1 MTRAAAAAVMLALF
15 GAGCGAR
22 HHARA
27 FPRTPGS
34 AVATPAG
41 QPVTRAE
48 LAVIRGWS
56 SALRRG
62 RVVAAARYFAVPVT
76 VLNGPSAVVLRTRR
90 AVREFNR
97 ELPCGA
103 ELTRWQRAPK
113 HFVIA
118 TFRLT
123 NRVGSR
129 CDGTPGALAAVAFLV
144 RRGHIVQ
151 WLRVPVP
158 EQSGSSTVA

>member
-1 MTRAAAAAVMLALF
+1 VTRAAAAAVIVALF
-15 GAGCGAR
+15 GAGCGGH
-22 HHARA
+22 HHART

-34 AVATPAG
+34 AAATPAG
-41 QPVTRAE
+41 APVTRGE
-48 LAVIRGWS
+48 VAVIRGWS

-76 VLNGPSAVVLRTRR
+76 VLNGPSVVVLRTRR

-103 ELTRWQRAPK
+103 ELTRWQRAPR

-129 CDGTPGALAAVAFLV
+129 CDGTPGALAAVAILV
-144 RRGHIVQ
+144 RKGHIVQ

-158 EQSGSSTVA
+158 DQSGASSTA